1 MPAMG
6 SRPAHAG
13 GRGGVNA
20 EVRAGREARGRL
32 MMGFLL
38 SGMHTPGALYALLA
52 ETIDPFRRCLK

>member
-1 MPAMG
+1 MG

-13 GRGGVNA
+13 GGVNA
-20 EVRAGREARGRL
+20 GVRTGREARGRL